1 MAIINNDSDS
11 MMMVTIPQAKYECLV
26 RDAVT
31 IEIIKDYVINETY
44 MSSKDLRRILGL
56 PKEED
61 DE

>member
-1 MAIINNDSDS
+1 MEDVNYESTIP
-11 MMMVTIPQAKYECLV
+11 MVTIPQAKYEGLV

-61 DE
+61 DD